1 MMHVELSDD
10 RKVGSNIVGNAD
22 RGVISVLS
30 ICPNGD
36 CCLQYAKS
44 RRCSDW
50 GERRSLRFRRLLV
63 GRREAAANNSRRYCQ
78 QYCADTYE
86 DQTTVSH
93 VSWFA
98 T

>member
-22 RGVISVLS
+22 RGVIRILN
-30 ICPNGD
+30 ICPNRD
-36 CCLQYAKS
+36 RRLQYAKS
-44 RRCSDW
+44 RGCSDW
-50 GERRSLRFRRLLV
+50 GEWRSLRFRRLLV
-63 GRREAAANNSRRYCQ
+63 GRREAAANKSRRYSQ

-86 DQTTVSH
+86 DQTAVSH